1 MMKIYTKTGDQG
13 TTSLVGGKRVFKNDP
28 RVEAYGD
35 ADELIS
41 YIGIIIAESENP
53 ANTAE
58 TATRIRKDLLRIQQT
73 LMKVSAF
80 FAMPE
85 EGTGKALKPMEES
98 ETQFLEESID
108 DMTGQ
113 IPSQKA
119 FVIPGAPIQAAHC
132 HVARTICRRVERRAI
147 NLHSS
152 DPDLE
157 ANLSKCKQY
166 LNRLSDYLFTLA
178 RFFNA
183 VTNTPEVFWL
193 P

>member
-1 MMKIYTKTGDQG
+1 MKIYTKTGDQG
-13 TTSLVGGKRVFKNDP
+13 TTSLGGGKRVFKNDP

-41 YIGIIIAESENP
+41 YLGLIIAESENP

-58 TATRIRKDLLRIQQT
+58 TATKIRKDLLRIQQV

-85 EGTGKALKPMEES
+85 EGTGKALKPMEDE
-98 ETQFLEESID
+98 EITFLEQSID
-108 DMTGQ
+108 EMTGQ
-113 IPSQKA
+113 IPPLKA

-132 HVARTICRRVERRAI
+132 HVARTICRRVERRSI
-147 NLHSS
+147 NLHST
-152 DPDLE
+152 DQDLE
-157 ANLSKCKQY
+157 NNLSKCKQY

-178 RFFNA
+178 RFFNT
-183 VTNTPEVFWL
+183 VTSTPEVFWL

>member
-1 MMKIYTKTGDQG
+1 MNIYTKTGDQG

-41 YIGIIIAESENP
+41 YLGLIIAESENP

-58 TATRIRKDLLRIQQT
+58 TATKIRKDLLRIQQV

-85 EGTGKALKPMEES
+85 EGTGKALKPMEE
-98 ETQFLEESID
+98 EEITFLEQSID
-108 DMTGQ
+108 EMTGQ
-113 IPSQKA
+113 MPPLKA

-132 HVARTICRRVERRAI
+132 HVARTICRRVERRSI
-147 NLHSS
+147 NLHST
-152 DPDLE
+152 DQDLE
-157 ANLSKCKQY
+157 NNLSKCKQY

-178 RFFNA
+178 RFFNT
-183 VTNTPEVFWL
+183 VTSTPEVFWL

>member
-1 MMKIYTKTGDQG
+1 MKIYTKTGDQG

-28 RVEAYGD
+28 RVEAYGE

-41 YIGIIIAESENP
+41 YLGLIIAESENP

-58 TATRIRKDLLRIQQT
+58 TATKIRKDLLRIQQV
-73 LMKVSAF
+73 LMKISAF

-85 EGTGKALKPMEES
+85 EGTGKALKPMEE
-98 ETQFLEESID
+98 EEIAFLEQSID
-108 DMTGQ
+108 EMTGQ
-113 IPSQKA
+113 IPPLKA
-119 FVIPGAPIQAAHC
+119 FVIPGAPIPAAHC
-132 HVARTICRRVERRAI
+132 HVARTVCRRVERRSI

-152 DPDLE
+152 DQDLE
-157 ANLSKCKQY
+157 NNLSRCKQY

-178 RFFNA
+178 RFFNT

>member
-1 MMKIYTKTGDQG
+1 MKIYTKTGDQG

-41 YIGIIIAESENP
+41 YLGLIIAESENP

-58 TATRIRKDLLRIQQT
+58 TATRIRKDLLRIQQQ
-73 LMKVSAF
+73 LMKISAF

-85 EGTGKALKPMEES
+85 EGTGKPLRPMEES
-98 ETQFLEESID
+98 EIEFLEESID
-108 DMTGQ
+108 TMTGQ
-113 IPSQKA
+113 MPPLKA

-132 HVARTICRRVERRAI
+132 HVARTICRRVERRSI
-147 NLHSS
+147 NLHSTNQE
-152 DPDLE
+152 LE
-157 ANLSKCKQY
+157 ENLAKCKQY

-178 RFFNA
+178 RYFNA

>member
-1 MMKIYTKTGDQG
+1 MKIYTKTGDQG

-41 YIGIIIAESENP
+41 YLGLIIAESENP

-58 TATRIRKDLLRIQQT
+58 TATKIRKDLLRIQQV

-85 EGTGKALKPMEES
+85 EGTGKALKPMEDE
-98 ETQFLEESID
+98 EITFLEQSID
-108 DMTGQ
+108 EMTGQ
-113 IPSQKA
+113 IPPLKA

-132 HVARTICRRVERRAI
+132 HVARTICRRVERRSI
-147 NLHSS
+147 NLHST
-152 DPDLE
+152 DQNLE
-157 ANLSKCKQY
+157 NNLSKCKQY

-178 RFFNA
+178 RFFNT
-183 VTNTPEVFWL
+183 VTSTPEVFWL

>member
-1 MMKIYTKTGDQG
+1 MKIYTKTGDQG

-28 RVEAYGD
+28 RVEAYGE

-41 YIGIIIAESENP
+41 YLGLIIAESENP

-58 TATRIRKDLLRIQQT
+58 TATKIRKDLLRIQQV
-73 LMKVSAF
+73 LMKISAF

-85 EGTGKALKPMEES
+85 EGTGKALKPMEE
-98 ETQFLEESID
+98 EEIAFLEQSID
-108 DMTGQ
+108 EMTGQ
-113 IPSQKA
+113 IPPLKA

-132 HVARTICRRVERRAI
+132 HVARTVCRRVERRSI

-152 DPDLE
+152 DQDLE
-157 ANLSKCKQY
+157 NNLSRCKQY

-178 RFFNA
+178 RFFNT

>member
-1 MMKIYTKTGDQG
+1 MKIYTKTGDQG
-13 TTSLVGGKRVFKNDP
+13 TTSLVGGQRVFKNDP

-41 YIGIIIAESENP
+41 YLGLIIAESENP

-58 TATRIRKDLLRIQQT
+58 TATKIRKDLLRIQQV

-85 EGTGKALKPMEES
+85 EGTGKALKPMEE
-98 ETQFLEESID
+98 EEIAFLEQSID
-108 DMTGQ
+108 EMTGQ
-113 IPSQKA
+113 IPPQKA

-132 HVARTICRRVERRAI
+132 HVARTICRRVERRSV
-147 NLHSS
+147 NLHST
-152 DPDLE
+152 DQNLE
-157 ANLSKCKQY
+157 NNLSKCKQY

-178 RFFNA
+178 RFFNT
-183 VTNTPEVFWL
+183 VTSTPEVFWL

>member
-1 MMKIYTKTGDQG
+1 MKIYTKTGDQG

-41 YIGIIIAESENP
+41 YLGLIIAESENP

-58 TATRIRKDLLRIQQT
+58 TATKIRKDLLRIQQV

-85 EGTGKALKPMEES
+85 EGTGKALKPMEDE
-98 ETQFLEESID
+98 EITFLEQSID
-108 DMTGQ
+108 EMTGQ
-113 IPSQKA
+113 IPPLKA

-132 HVARTICRRVERRAI
+132 HVARTICRRVERRSI
-147 NLHSS
+147 NLHST
-152 DPDLE
+152 DQDLE
-157 ANLSKCKQY
+157 NNLSKCKQY

-178 RFFNA
+178 RFFNT
-183 VTNTPEVFWL
+183 VTSTPEVFWL

>member
-1 MMKIYTKTGDQG
+1 MKIYTKTGDQG
-13 TTSLVGGKRVFKNDP
+13 TTSLVGGKRVLKNDP

-41 YIGIIIAESENP
+41 YIGLIIAESENP

-58 TATRIRKDLLRIQQT
+58 TATRIRKDLKRIQET

-85 EGTGKALKPMEES
+85 EGTGKALKPMEEE
-98 ETQFLEESID
+98 ETRFLEEGID
-108 DMTGQ
+108 SMTGQ
-113 IPSQKA
+113 MPPQKA

-152 DPDLE
+152 NEELE
-157 ANLSKCKQY
+157 SNLAKCKQY

>member
-1 MMKIYTKTGDQG
+1 MKIYTKTGDQG

-41 YIGIIIAESENP
+41 YIGLIIAESENP

-58 TATRIRKDLLRIQQT
+58 TATRIRKDLKRIQET

-85 EGTGKALKPMEES
+85 EGTGKALKPMEEE
-98 ETQFLEESID
+98 ETRFLEEGID
-108 DMTGQ
+108 SMTGQ
-113 IPSQKA
+113 MPPLKA

-152 DPDLE
+152 NEELE
-157 ANLSKCKQY
+157 NNLAKCKQY

>member
-1 MMKIYTKTGDQG
+1 MKIYTKTGDQG

-41 YIGIIIAESENP
+41 YIGLIIAESENP

-58 TATRIRKDLLRIQQT
+58 TATRIRKDLKRIQET

-85 EGTGKALKPMEES
+85 EGTGKSLKPMEEE
-98 ETQFLEESID
+98 ETRFLEEGID
-108 DMTGQ
+108 SMTGQ
-113 IPSQKA
+113 MPPQKA

-152 DPDLE
+152 NEELE
-157 ANLSKCKQY
+157 SNLAKCKQY

>member
-1 MMKIYTKTGDQG
+1 MKIYTKTGDQG

-41 YIGIIIAESENP
+41 YLGLIIAESENP

-58 TATRIRKDLLRIQQT
+58 TATKIRKDLLRIQQV

-85 EGTGKALKPMEES
+85 EGTGKALKPMEE
-98 ETQFLEESID
+98 EEIKFLEQGID
-108 DMTGQ
+108 EMTGQ
-113 IPSQKA
+113 IPPQKA

-132 HVARTICRRVERRAI
+132 HVARTICRRVERRSI
-147 NLHSS
+147 NLHST
-152 DPDLE
+152 DADLE
-157 ANLSKCKQY
+157 NNLAKCKQY

-178 RFFNA
+178 RYFNT

>member
-1 MMKIYTKTGDQG
+1 MKIYTKTGDQG

-41 YIGIIIAESENP
+41 YLGLIIAESENP

-58 TATRIRKDLLRIQQT
+58 TATKIRKDLLRIQQV

-85 EGTGKALKPMEES
+85 EGTGKALKPMEE
-98 ETQFLEESID
+98 EEIAFLEQSID
-108 DMTGQ
+108 EMTGQ
-113 IPSQKA
+113 IPPQKA

-132 HVARTICRRVERRAI
+132 HVARTICRRVERRSV
-147 NLHSS
+147 NLHST
-152 DPDLE
+152 DQNLE
-157 ANLSKCKQY
+157 NNLSKCKQY

-178 RFFNA
+178 RFFNT
-183 VTNTPEVFWL
+183 VTSTPEVFWL

>member
-1 MMKIYTKTGDQG
+1 MKIYTKTGDQG
-13 TTSLVGGKRVFKNDP
+13 TTSLVGGKRIFKNDP

-41 YIGIIIAESENP
+41 YLGLIIAESENP

-58 TATRIRKDLLRIQQT
+58 TATKIRKDLLRIQQV

-85 EGTGKALKPMEES
+85 EGTGKALKPMEE
-98 ETQFLEESID
+98 EEIAFLEQSID
-108 DMTGQ
+108 EMTGQ
-113 IPSQKA
+113 IPPQKA

-132 HVARTICRRVERRAI
+132 HVARTICRRVERRSV
-147 NLHSS
+147 NLHST
-152 DPDLE
+152 DQNLE
-157 ANLSKCKQY
+157 NNLSKCKQY

-178 RFFNA
+178 RFFNT
-183 VTNTPEVFWL
+183 VTSTPEVFWL

>member
-1 MMKIYTKTGDQG
+1 MKIYTKTGDQG

-41 YIGIIIAESENP
+41 YLGLIIAESENP

-58 TATRIRKDLLRIQQT
+58 TATKIRKNLFRIQQV
-73 LMKVSAF
+73 LMKISAF

-85 EGTGKALKPMEES
+85 EGTGKVLKPMDED
-98 ETQFLEESID
+98 ETRFLEEGID
-108 DMTGQ
+108 TMTSQ
-113 IPSQKA
+113 IPPLKA

-147 NLHSS
+147 NLHST

-157 ANLSKCKQY
+157 NNLAKCKQY
-166 LNRLSDYLFTLA
+166 INRLSDYLFTLA
-178 RFFNA
+178 RFFNT

>member
-1 MMKIYTKTGDQG
+1 MKIYTKTGDQG

-41 YIGIIIAESENP
+41 YLGLIIAESENP

-58 TATRIRKDLLRIQQT
+58 TATQIRRDLLRIQQT

-85 EGTGKALKPMEES
+85 EGTGKALKPMEE
-98 ETQFLEESID
+98 EEIVFLEQGID
-108 DMTGQ
+108 SMTGQ
-113 IPSQKA
+113 IPPQKA

-132 HVARTICRRVERRAI
+132 HVARTICRRVERRSI

-152 DPDLE
+152 NEELE
-157 ANLSKCKQY
+157 SNLAKCKQY

>member
-1 MMKIYTKTGDQG
+1 MKIYTKTGDQG

-41 YIGIIIAESENP
+41 YLGLIIAESENP

-58 TATRIRKDLLRIQQT
+58 TATKIRKDLLRIQQV

-85 EGTGKALKPMEES
+85 EGTGKALKPMEE
-98 ETQFLEESID
+98 EEITFLEQSID
-108 DMTGQ
+108 EMTGQ
-113 IPSQKA
+113 MPPLKA

-132 HVARTICRRVERRAI
+132 HVARTICRRVERRSI
-147 NLHSS
+147 NLHST
-152 DPDLE
+152 DQDLE
-157 ANLSKCKQY
+157 NNLSKCKQY

-178 RFFNA
+178 RFFNT
-183 VTNTPEVFWL
+183 VTSTPEVFWL

>member
-1 MMKIYTKTGDQG
+1 MKIYTKTGDQG

-41 YIGIIIAESENP
+41 YLGLIIAESENP

-58 TATRIRKDLLRIQQT
+58 TATKIRKDLLRIQQV

-85 EGTGKALKPMEES
+85 EGTGKALKPMEE
-98 ETQFLEESID
+98 EEIAFLEQSID
-108 DMTGQ
+108 EMTGQ
-113 IPSQKA
+113 SPPQKA

-132 HVARTICRRVERRAI
+132 HVARTICRRVERRSV
-147 NLHSS
+147 NLHST
-152 DPDLE
+152 DQNLE
-157 ANLSKCKQY
+157 NNLSKCKQY

-178 RFFNA
+178 RFFNT
-183 VTNTPEVFWL
+183 VTSTPEVFWL